1 MTATDPTLKAAIQFM
16 LDSRNPRLLLWL
28 RTKNLPVSVLRR
40 DAEGRPQIIEDMG
53 LGSTWTTAYSRWIM
67 RQWRAWAESLGYSVP
82 TSTRLVRKMQVG
94 FPHTADDFDAWLAAR
109 FAHCT
114 NLPNEKAAL

>member
-1 MTATDPTLKAAIQFM
+1 MATDPTLKAAIQFM

-53 LGSTWTTAYSRWIM
+53 FGSTWTAAYSRWIM
-67 RQWRAWAESLGYSVP
+67 CQWRAWAERLGYSVP
-82 TSTRLVRKMQVG
+82 ASTRLVRKMQVD
-94 FPHTADDFDAWLAAR
+94 FPHSGADFTAWLAAR
-109 FAHCT
+109 Y
-114 NLPNEKAAL
+114 PQEQE